1 MQLAIK
7 LNAEELESWW
17 SNRASPRLVEFYAP
31 WCIYHL
37 LTKKKIEALQHALGN
52 DVELGEFE
60 VTGYEELVSS
70 YGIQHVPT
78 MVYIDAGIQLT
89 WAGDT
94 DLCVMLSDIA
104 KALDGGETA

>member
-7 LNAEELESWW
+7 LSAEELESWW
-17 SNRASPRLVEFYAP
+17 SNRASPRLIEFYAP

-37 LTKKKIEALQHALGN
+37 LTKKKIEALQQALGN

-60 VTGYEELVSS
+60 VSGFEGLVSS

-78 MVYIDAGIQLT
+78 MAYMETGIQLT

-104 KALDGGETA
+104 KARNGGGTA